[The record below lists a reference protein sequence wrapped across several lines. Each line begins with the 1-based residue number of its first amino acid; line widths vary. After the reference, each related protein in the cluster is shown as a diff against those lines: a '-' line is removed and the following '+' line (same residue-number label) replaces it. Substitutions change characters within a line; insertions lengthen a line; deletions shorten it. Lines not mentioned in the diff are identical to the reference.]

1 MCCYELNKIKLIVD
15 RTLMKTAITIFS
27 AVVNPLKLS
36 SDQSGGWTV
45 AGGDGTTPAAVA
57 SSSTSRRPAS
67 ISELPTR
74 STWASRCHS
83 TFHTPLSMTSVVS
96 VISPCQ
102 HTAIVFTVTTDK
114 TFHVQP
120 FDTHCCHMGTVI
132 EHPVPDRVKPS
143 FVIFDIRA
151 LWRSRLSV
159 RVPGCQKLQTTA

>member
-1 MCCYELNKIKLIVD
+1 
-15 RTLMKTAITIFS
+15 MKTAITIFS

-45 AGGDGTTPAAVA
+45 AGGDGTTPAAAA

-96 VISPCQ
+96 VISPYQ
-102 HTAIVFTVTTDK
+102 HTAVVFTAMTDVWWD
-114 TFHVQP
+114 F
-120 FDTHCCHMGTVI
+120 
-132 EHPVPDRVKPS
+132 
-143 FVIFDIRA
+143 
-151 LWRSRLSV
+151 SRLTLCSPLLSYGSYKASCAG
-159 RVPGCQKLQTTA
+159 PGKRWMEQCFTSPPTQYRLYGRRFLQVNQQYQSTEGTHTVHQ